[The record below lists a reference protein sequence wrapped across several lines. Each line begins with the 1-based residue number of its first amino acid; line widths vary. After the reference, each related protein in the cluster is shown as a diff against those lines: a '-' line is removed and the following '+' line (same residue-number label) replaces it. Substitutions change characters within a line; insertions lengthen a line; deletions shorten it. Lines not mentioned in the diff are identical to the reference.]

1 MLKFKKIY
9 LLVLAFC
16 LSTGVF
22 AQKDKQ
28 AREVLDKTAAAM
40 KNAGGIRA
48 VFGGTSNGTLL
59 LKGEQFYLNSG
70 GVQSWFDGKTQWSY
84 LESSGEVNISS
95 PRNCKELILTP
106 CCHFI
111 KTVTTIS
118 IQELK
123 NIMAS
128 KGMKSS

>member
-40 KNAGGIRA
+40 KNAGGIA
-48 VFGGTSNGTLL
+48 
-59 LKGEQFYLNSG
+59 
-70 GVQSWFDGKTQWSY
+70 
-84 LESSGEVNISS
+84 
-95 PRNCKELILTP
+95 RN
-106 CCHFI
+106 
-111 KTVTTIS
+111 
-118 IQELK
+118 
-123 NIMAS
+123 
-128 KGMKSS
+128 

>member
-40 KNAGGIRA
+40 KNAGGI
-48 VFGGTSNGTLL
+48 VLYS
-59 LKGEQFYLNSG
+59 
-70 GVQSWFDGKTQWSY
+70 V
-84 LESSGEVNISS
+84 VH
-95 PRNCKELILTP
+95 P
-106 CCHFI
+106 
-111 KTVTTIS
+111 TVHYC
-118 IQELK
+118 
-123 NIMAS
+123 
-128 KGMKSS
+128 

>member
-1 MLKFKKIY
+1 MLKLKKIY

-59 LKGEQFYLNSG
+59 LKENNS
-70 GVQSWFDGKTQWSY
+70 
-84 LESSGEVNISS
+84 I
-95 PRNCKELILTP
+95 
-106 CCHFI
+106 
-111 KTVTTIS
+111 
-118 IQELK
+118 
-123 NIMAS
+123 
-128 KGMKSS
+128 

>member
-40 KNAGGIRA
+40 KMPEEY
-48 VFGGTSNGTLL
+48 VLYS
-59 LKGEQFYLNSG
+59 
-70 GVQSWFDGKTQWSY
+70 V
-84 LESSGEVNISS
+84 VH
-95 PRNCKELILTP
+95 P
-106 CCHFI
+106 
-111 KTVTTIS
+111 TVHYC
-118 IQELK
+118 
-123 NIMAS
+123 
-128 KGMKSS
+128 

>member
-1 MLKFKKIY
+1 MLKLKKIY

-59 LKGEQFYLNSG
+59 LKGEQF
-70 GVQSWFDGKTQWSY
+70 
-84 LESSGEVNISS
+84 NI
-95 PRNCKELILTP
+95 PVARLRK
-106 CCHFI
+106 
-111 KTVTTIS
+111 
-118 IQELK
+118 
-123 NIMAS
+123 
-128 KGMKSS
+128 

>member
-1 MLKFKKIY
+1 MLKLKKIY

-48 VFGGTSNGTLL
+48 VFGRAH
-59 LKGEQFYLNSG
+59 
-70 GVQSWFDGKTQWSY
+70 V
-84 LESSGEVNISS
+84 
-95 PRNCKELILTP
+95 
-106 CCHFI
+106 
-111 KTVTTIS
+111 
-118 IQELK
+118 
-123 NIMAS
+123 
-128 KGMKSS
+128 